1 MKFPIIWKIF
11 AAENGCHYFA
21 TRVHGHRLVV
31 RYCPYT
37 RPEDPYHWEFAVDG
51 RPQRRVTGWKKGME
65 QALETLDNPAAMEKI
80 RMERLKGYN
89 RAGWLDQN
97 YVIHSR

>member
-1 MKFPIIWKIF
+1 MW
-11 AAENGCHYFA
+11 
-21 TRVHGHRLVV
+21 
-31 RYCPYT
+31 
-37 RPEDPYHWEFAVDG
+37 
-51 RPQRRVTGWKKGME
+51 